1 MFMFQQVLMA
11 SVLSFV
17 TPFAFFMILY
27 ASADEIDVRLPQF
40 FTVLIFSPFLCAIL
54 SPFLLPVFLPE
65 ASLPI
70 TTPPSFAKKYLPRRS
85 VARHTI
91 FGIVASVFWIPVVV
105 VGLFLIVDV
114 RPISVLQFAVSMAFY
129 VALISTSTSIPMS
142 VYAYSWRHV
151 HEYIV
156 SSMDNDP
163 NLVKRY
169 VRRTLQCLYV

>member
-1 MFMFQQVLMA
+1 
-11 SVLSFV
+11 
-17 TPFAFFMILY
+17 
-27 ASADEIDVRLPQF
+27 
-40 FTVLIFSPFLCAIL
+40 
-54 SPFLLPVFLPE
+54 
-65 ASLPI
+65 
-70 TTPPSFAKKYLPRRS
+70 
-85 VARHTI
+85 
-91 FGIVASVFWIPVVV
+91 
-105 VGLFLIVDV
+105 V

-151 HEYIV
+151 HEYVV